1 MYNRLL
7 GEQHN
12 FTDDEVWLLGRRF
25 EKQDN
30 FIEKEVQSLVWV
42 SYRKGF
48 AYLPNSSLT
57 SDAGWGCML
66 RTAQMMTA
74 TAIKKH
80 LLPPNFIYNEQTSS
94 ELREYALLIS
104 IFCDYQLDAC
114 PLSIHNLLMHAG
126 HFNKESGT
134 WFAPSEACHLVHKC
148 LSSSAFQNKIPHLGS
163 AVFTDG
169 TIFLNTLMEKF
180 NEFQSLFLLIPI
192 RLGLME
198 INHGYLPILRMWLT
212 NRFCVGF
219 IGGKP
224 RKSLYFY
231 GFQNERLLYLDPH
244 LCQETID
251 PFGKLIDSRTY
262 HCQGATSMPET
273 ELDPSLAI
281 GLYIPRFDDLKK
293 FWALCLQMTEDSKD
307 YPILNFAEKEPDYT
321 DWDCDG
327 SDTGTE
333 YAEDSSS
340 EDPFIVLPDPPASED
355 ENEGA
360 LFNRLAEMG
369 NQIAEI
375 VQSTTSLISE
385 TVGNAIFTNAEE
397 EEEVEAKDD
406 DIVSEPEE
414 IVADRDPKSPCALES
429 SIASESSFVQVD
441 PLPAVVPI
449 DAILENEG

>member
-7 GEQHN
+7 GEPHT
-12 FTDDEVWLLGRRF
+12 FTNDEIWLLGRNV
-25 EKQDN
+25 ENVDN
-30 FIEKEVQSLVWV
+30 TVQKEVQSLIWV

-48 AYLPNSSLT
+48 ESLPNSSLT

-74 TAIKKH
+74 TAIRKH
-80 LLPPNFIYNEQTSS
+80 LLPSDFVYDEQSSNEV
-94 ELREYALLIS
+94 REYALLIS
-104 IFCDYQLDAC
+104 MFCDYQLDAC
-114 PLSIHNLLMHAG
+114 PLSIHNLLTHAG
-126 HFNKESGT
+126 HFKKESGT

-148 LSSSAFQNKIPHLGS
+148 IDSPAFKNKIPQLGS
-163 AVFTDG
+163 VVFTDG

-180 NEFQSLFLLIPI
+180 NEVQSLFLLIPI

-231 GFQNERLLYLDPH
+231 GFQNDRLLYLDPH
-244 LCQETID
+244 LCQEIID
-251 PFGKLIDSRTY
+251 PFGKRMDTRSY
-262 HCQGATSMPET
+262 HPQTCHSMPDT

-281 GLYIPRFDDLKK
+281 GLYIPRFEDLKE
-293 FWALCLQMTEDSKD
+293 FWALCLQMTTESKD

-321 DWDCDG
+321 DWDCDQ
-327 SDTGTE
+327 SDTATE

-340 EDPFIVLPDPPASED
+340 EDPFIVLPDPPVSED

-369 NQIAEI
+369 TQIAEI
-375 VQSTTSLISE
+375 VQNTTTLISE
-385 TVGNAIFTNAEE
+385 TVGNAIFQAAEE
-397 EEEVEAKDD
+397 EVQAKCDVHD
-406 DIVSEPEE
+406 VAENNDPVIVSKEPG
-414 IVADRDPKSPCALES
+414 SPTSVTDLD
-429 SIASESSFVQVD
+429 SERSFVRVD
-441 PLPAVVPI
+441 PLPPVVPV
-449 DAILENEG
+449 DAIMES